1 MPKVLKL
8 LLWYICDSPMRSMW
22 FHSFIEGMEIK
33 SPLKLQPQ
41 MTRWSRQPVA
51 TSLRVGERPAAM
63 RRRRMKRRRRRRRKR
78 ASWGCCDYFI
88 GCISERESARKNC
101 MLQCVAREAE
111 GERGRGGGERQLLLQ
126 RRCSCS
132 KMACHGLLT
141 PPPPSPPPLASRC
154 CQCATFPHF
163 PLHRTA
169 SRRVALLIAT
179 SAMIMWH

>member
-1 MPKVLKL
+1 M
-8 LLWYICDSPMRSMW
+8 CSMR
-22 FHSFIEGMEIK
+22 FHSFIEGIEIK

-41 MTRWSRQPVA
+41 MTRRSRQPVA

-63 RRRRMKRRRRRRRKR
+63 RRRRRRRREGEGERGQAR
-78 ASWGCCDYFI
+78 GCCDYFI

-101 MLQCVAREAE
+101 MLQCVARE
-111 GERGRGGGERQLLLQ
+111 GEGGGGGGSYCCSVVAVAARWRVMVSS
-126 RRCSCS
+126 RRRRL
-132 KMACHGLLT
+132 A
-141 PPPPSPPPLASRC
+141 ASRC

-163 PLHRTA
+163 PLHRVA

>member
-1 MPKVLKL
+1 
-8 LLWYICDSPMRSMW
+8 
-22 FHSFIEGMEIK
+22 
-33 SPLKLQPQ
+33 
-41 MTRWSRQPVA
+41 MTRRSRQPVA

-63 RRRRMKRRRRRRRKR
+63 RRRRRRRRRRRKR

-111 GERGRGGGERQLLLQ
+111 GGGGREAVIVAASLQLQ
-126 RRCSCS
+126 QDGVSWSPHAAAAAAASCIS
-132 KMACHGLLT
+132 LLT
-141 PPPPSPPPLASRC
+141 VCNISP
-154 CQCATFPHF
+154 FPIA
-163 PLHRTA
+163 PHRIA